1 MKILI
6 TGYSGS
12 GKSTLCRKLQERY
25 ELPSLH
31 LDAVQFLPAWKTRA
45 KTEQQRV
52 VQAFLDEHPDGWV
65 IDGNYKALSYERR
78 CEEADVIIQMLFGR
92 LDCLSR
98 CLRRYRIYKGS
109 NRLDMTEGCDEKIDW
124 EFIRWILWD
133 GRKREKRDLFRLTRE
148 CYPNKAIVNRNQRDL
163 DSYLRT
169 LLRSHPKSTFGG
181 VCRAS
186 FVDLGWERP
195 RQELNLKRKDS
206 GMNPES

>member
-65 IDGNYKALSYERR
+65 IDGNYKALS
-78 CEEADVIIQMLFGR
+78 
-92 LDCLSR
+92 
-98 CLRRYRIYKGS
+98 
-109 NRLDMTEGCDEKIDW
+109 
-124 EFIRWILWD
+124 
-133 GRKREKRDLFRLTRE
+133 
-148 CYPNKAIVNRNQRDL
+148 
-163 DSYLRT
+163 
-169 LLRSHPKSTFGG
+169 
-181 VCRAS
+181 
-186 FVDLGWERP
+186 
-195 RQELNLKRKDS
+195 
-206 GMNPES
+206 

>member
-45 KTEQQRV
+45 KAEQQRV
-52 VQAFLDEHPDGWV
+52 VQAFLDEHPDG
-65 IDGNYKALSYERR
+65 
-78 CEEADVIIQMLFGR
+78 
-92 LDCLSR
+92 
-98 CLRRYRIYKGS
+98 
-109 NRLDMTEGCDEKIDW
+109 
-124 EFIRWILWD
+124 
-133 GRKREKRDLFRLTRE
+133 
-148 CYPNKAIVNRNQRDL
+148 YPNKAIVIRNQRDL
-163 DSYLRT
+163 TVISGA
-169 LLRSHPKSTFGG
+169 LLRSHPKLTFGG
-181 VCRAS
+181 VCRAP

>member
-98 CLRRYRIYKGS
+98 CLRRYRIHKGS
-109 NRLDMTEGCDEKIDW
+109 NRPDMTEGCDEKIDW

-148 CYPNKAIVNRNQRDL
+148 CYPNKAIVIRNQRDL
-163 DSYLRT
+163 DSYLRGF
-169 LLRSHPKSTFGG
+169 S
-181 VCRAS
+181 S
-186 FVDLGWERP
+186 FP
-195 RQELNLKRKDS
+195 S
-206 GMNPES
+206 

>member
-78 CEEADVIIQMLFGR
+78 CEEADVI
-92 LDCLSR
+92 SR
-98 CLRRYRIYKGS
+98 CSL
-109 NRLDMTEGCDEKIDW
+109 EGLPVFLGASDATAS
-124 EFIRWILWD
+124 
-133 GRKREKRDLFRLTRE
+133 TRG
-148 CYPNKAIVNRNQRDL
+148 PTVP
-163 DSYLRT
+163 T
-169 LLRSHPKSTFGG
+169 
-181 VCRAS
+181 
-186 FVDLGWERP
+186 
-195 RQELNLKRKDS
+195 
-206 GMNPES
+206 